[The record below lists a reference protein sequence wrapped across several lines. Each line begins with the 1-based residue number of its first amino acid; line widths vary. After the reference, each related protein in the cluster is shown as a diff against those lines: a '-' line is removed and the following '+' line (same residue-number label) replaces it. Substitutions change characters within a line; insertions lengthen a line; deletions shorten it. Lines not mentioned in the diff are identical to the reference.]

1 MSETSSGMSITS
13 FAIVCGAPEG
23 ITSASLS
30 SAFSI
35 TAGFVKQLLKITQ
48 NKKIN
53 KNKIC

>member
-1 MSETSSGMSITS
+1 MSETSSGMSITL

-35 TAGFVKQLLKITQ
+35 TVGFVKQLLKITQ